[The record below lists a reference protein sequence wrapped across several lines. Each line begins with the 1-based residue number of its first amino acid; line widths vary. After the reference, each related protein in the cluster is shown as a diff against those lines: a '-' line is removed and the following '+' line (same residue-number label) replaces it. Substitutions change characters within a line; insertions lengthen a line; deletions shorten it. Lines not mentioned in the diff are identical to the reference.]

1 MNDVDKILAR
11 SYEAKFLKYANS
23 VLFPLYS
30 GVLIFTGAIVVF
42 LLNQT
47 TSNPIFFSIAIIL
60 VLILAYL
67 AALTLYFKA
76 KYEEYS
82 RKFKTIIIREA
93 AANSSSTSFEE
104 LVKEI
109 TDKTF
114 FDEED
119 VKTILFRLL
128 HNRN

>member
-1 MNDVDKILAR
+1 MDDVDKILVR
-11 SYEAKFLKYANS
+11 SYEAKFLKYSNS

-47 TSNPIFFSIAIIL
+47 ASITSIFSIAIIL
-60 VLILAYL
+60 VLILLYL
-67 AALTLYFKA
+67 AVAVLTLYFKA
-76 KYEEYS
+76 KYEEYNK
-82 RKFKTIIIREA
+82 KFKTIIIKEV
-93 AANSSSTSFEE
+93 AANSSNTSFEE

-114 FDEED
+114 FYKED
-119 VKTILFRLL
+119 VETILFRLL
-128 HNRN
+128 S